1 MYSYHPSCNVLK
13 YSYIMDIHTAKQI
26 RIEDFLH
33 SLGYGLVRRQGIN
46 LWYKSPLREETDASF
61 KVNTGLNCWYDFGLG
76 KGGNII
82 ALAAELYASDDVS
95 YLLRQIEKAAPC
107 VRPFSVSV
115 RKQPVAEPAFRQLR
129 VLPLTSPAL
138 FAYLRERGIGTE
150 IAAKECREVHYECNG
165 KRYFAI
171 GFPNVAGGFELR
183 NRYFKGCIAPKD
195 ITFVHRQEEA
205 NDTCCVFEGFMDYL
219 SFLVLKKRKFSGFPY
234 IGRQDYMILNSVSN
248 LSKALPS
255 LGIYE
260 HVYCYFDNDRAG
272 KDALAVLER
281 KYRFRVSDASS
292 VYGGYKDLNEFLY
305 RGMSAIIL

>member
-33 SLGYGLVRRQGIN
+33 SLGYGPVRRQGIN

-129 VLPLTSPAL
+129 VLSLTSPAL

-219 SFLVLKKRKFSGFPY
+219 SFLAMQKRGKTVSVDGL
-234 IGRQDYMILNSVSN
+234 QDCIVLNSVAN
-248 LSKALPS
+248 LSKTSEL
-255 LGIYE
+255 LGGYGHIR
-260 HVYCYFDNDRAG
+260 CFLDNDAAG
-272 KDALAVLER
+272 REAVKELLG
-281 KYRFRVSDASS
+281 KYGNRVHDESDI
-292 VYGGYKDLNEFLY
+292 YGGYKDLNEFLY

>member
-1 MYSYHPSCNVLK
+1 
-13 YSYIMDIHTAKQI
+13 MDIHTAKQI
-26 RIEDFLH
+26 RMEDFLH
-33 SLGYGLVRRQGIN
+33 SLGYGPVRRQGIN

-129 VLPLTSPAL
+129 VLSLTSPAL

-219 SFLVLKKRKFSGFPY
+219 SFLAMQKRGKTVSVDGL
-234 IGRQDYMILNSVSN
+234 QDCIVLNSVAN
-248 LSKALPS
+248 LSKTSEL
-255 LGIYE
+255 LGSYGHIR
-260 HVYCYFDNDRAG
+260 CFLDNDAAG
-272 KDALAVLER
+272 RETVKELLG
-281 KYRFRVSDASS
+281 KYGNQVHDESGI
-292 VYGGYKDLNEFLY
+292 YGGYKDLNEFLY

>member
-1 MYSYHPSCNVLK
+1 
-13 YSYIMDIHTAKQI
+13 MDIHTAKQI

-33 SLGYGLVRRQGIN
+33 SLGYGPVRRQGIN

-115 RKQPVAEPAFRQLR
+115 RKQSVAEPAFRQLR

-219 SFLVLKKRKFSGFPY
+219 SFLAMQKRGKTVSVDGL
-234 IGRQDYMILNSVSN
+234 QDCIVLNSVAN
-248 LSKALPS
+248 LSKTSEL
-255 LGIYE
+255 LGGYGHIR
-260 HVYCYFDNDRAG
+260 CFLDNDAAG
-272 KDALAVLER
+272 REAVKELLG
-281 KYRFRVSDASS
+281 KYGNRVHDESGI
-292 VYGGYKDLNEFLY
+292 YGGYKDLNEFLY